1 MGRVVHFEIH
11 AQDPDRAEAFY
22 TGVFGWTAES
32 FGGPVDYRL
41 LTTGPE
47 GDMGINGAILKPPHD
62 MTPSP
67 GQAVNAFVC
76 TIAVDSIEDI
86 ERAVRRRGRRAGGRA
101 PGDPRRRAAEPTSRT
116 PRATSSGRCSRR
128 RSRAEAVPDA
138 GRSPDRQI
146 PPDRR
151 PGRRSTPW
159 R

>member
-76 TIAVDSIEDI
+76 TIAVDSIEDT
-86 ERAVRRRGRRAGGRA
+86 ERAVADAGGALAVERQEIPGVGLLTYFTDPEGNIFGALQPA
-101 PGDPRRRAAEPTSRT
+101 PQ
-116 PRATSSGRCSRR
+116 SG
-128 RSRAEAVPDA
+128 
-138 GRSPDRQI
+138 
-146 PPDRR
+146 
-151 PGRRSTPW
+151 
-159 R
+159 